1 MESLRGEYAFL
12 HAGQD
17 VVFNN
22 RQINETRWFTFAGGV
37 INTALADAI
46 RACGANE
53 VSSGDFLVT
62 VTGGN
67 GGRNL
72 IERLRAM
79 TVDEIIQTFIV
90 SDEFIEKLKFS
101 ECLPNRIIHALLRG
115 RMLASED
122 IEATVDRD
130 VVVVEENS

>member
-12 HAGQD
+12 HAEQH

-37 INTALADAI
+37 INTVLADAL
-46 RACGANE
+46 RACGVNE

-62 VTGGN
+62 VTGAN
-67 GGRNL
+67 GGRHL

-101 ECLPNRIIHALLRG
+101 ECLPNRIILALLRG
-115 RMLASED
+115 RMLARED

-130 VVVVEENS
+130 VVVVDENS